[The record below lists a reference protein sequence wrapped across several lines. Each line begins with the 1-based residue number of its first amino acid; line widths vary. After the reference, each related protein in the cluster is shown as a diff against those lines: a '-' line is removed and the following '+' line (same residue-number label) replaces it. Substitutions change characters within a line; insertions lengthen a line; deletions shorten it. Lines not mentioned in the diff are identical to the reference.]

1 MQHANF
7 ATITFLFTDIE
18 GSTRAWEMHPDA
30 MAVALQEHN
39 VILFEEIR
47 RHGGSVFKTVG
58 DAFCAAFDDQS
69 KALTAAVEAQRRLTA
84 HAWPSDVGE
93 IRVRMALHTGMADH
107 HDGDYFGPSLNRVAR
122 LTSIA
127 HGGQILLS
135 SAMAEALENVPQP
148 GIALRD
154 LGLHR
159 LKDLRRAEATYQ
171 VVAEGLRVVFP
182 ELDSVDAHPNNL
194 PSQISSFVGRSDEL
208 ARLRRALEESRVV
221 TVAGPG
227 GIGKTRI
234 ALQLAADVV
243 ADFSGGVFFVPLAP
257 VSGDLVVNA
266 LASALETTE
275 LPNEPLEVTL
285 LRYIAAKHMLLVF
298 DNCEHVL
305 RQTAALVK
313 RIVSECPNARCV
325 VTGREPLHL
334 TGERVERVAPLP
346 TPRDAQTVAELE
358 ALDGSRLF
366 LERMRAVGANV
377 TLSARDCALV
387 ADICRRLEGIP
398 LAIELA
404 ASRSATIPVRRLAEK
419 LSVMRLASKDATV
432 EDRHRTLR
440 AAIEWSYTM
449 LEAAEKRLFLTLSI
463 FRGGCALEAL
473 EYVARH
479 DVDDEIA
486 SLVDKSLAQLGIVEE
501 REPRYRLLE
510 PMLEFAALHLGEAA
524 REALPRRHFEYYAG
538 LASASNKASGS
549 QRRPLFVRVD
559 DEIDNV
565 RAALPWSLEH
575 DVARGA
581 RMVLDLTPYW
591 RARGSF
597 SEGRRWLGSLLPL
610 LEQLEPMQRGVAL
623 RDAASFAAMQDDYE
637 QAVELTQRALEIYR
651 DLGDAA
657 RIGAALHV
665 LAEVA
670 HRQDRR
676 DEAERLYRE
685 AFEQLDAADHLVG
698 KTICLMNQGVL
709 AREMGDVAASEAF
722 LHAAAAAAE
731 RLDDRGVWAQIQI
744 ERAWTTL
751 DLGNAQRAEE
761 LFRQALE
768 AKTQECDAHGIC
780 QARLGRATALFA
792 CSKPELALPEFET
805 ALREAIAVG
814 AQIFVID
821 AIYGIG
827 AVCAVTG
834 DLHAAAK
841 CCGLAANL
849 VEKTRCAAR
858 TGIVVTVAVERINAG
873 LGDEERGL
881 AMAAGASM
889 RPEDVDS
896 SLLSTLV
903 RSPLTTGP

>member
-1 MQHANF
+1 
-7 ATITFLFTDIE
+7 
-18 GSTRAWEMHPDA
+18 MHPDA
-30 MAVALQEHN
+30 MPVALQEHN
-39 VILFEEIR
+39 DILSEEIG

-58 DAFCAAFDDQS
+58 DAFCAAFDDPS
-69 KALTAAVEAQRRLTA
+69 KALTASVAAQRRLTA

-107 HDGDYFGPSLNRVAR
+107 HDGDYFGASLNRVAR

-127 HGGQILLS
+127 HGGQILIS
-135 SAMAEALENVPQP
+135 SAMAEVLENMPQP

-159 LKDLRRAEATYQ
+159 LKDLRRAETTYQ
-171 VVAEGLRVVFP
+171 VVAEGLRAVFP
-182 ELDSVDAHPNNL
+182 ELASLDAHPNNL
-194 PSQISSFVGRSDEL
+194 PSQISSFVGRSCEL
-208 ARLRRALEESRVV
+208 ARLRSALEEARVV
-221 TVAGPG
+221 TIAGAG

-234 ALQLAADVV
+234 ALQFAADVV

-257 VSGDLVVNA
+257 VSGDLVGNA
-266 LASALETTE
+266 LAAALETTE

-298 DNCEHVL
+298 DNSEHVL
-305 RQTAALVK
+305 RETAALVK
-313 RIVSECPNARCV
+313 RIVSECPNVRCV

-334 TGERVERVAPLP
+334 TGEHVERVAPLS

-366 LERMRAVGANV
+366 LERMRSAGAHV
-377 TLSARDCALV
+377 ALSARDCALV

-404 ASRSATIPVRRLAEK
+404 ASRLATMPVRRLAEK
-419 LSVMRLASKDATV
+419 LSAMGLTSKDATV

-440 AAIEWSYTM
+440 ATIEWSYTT
-449 LEAAEKRLFLTLSI
+449 LDEAEKRAFLALSI
-463 FRGGCALEAL
+463 FRGGCTLDALED
-473 EYVARH
+473 VAR
-479 DVDDEIA
+479 DDIDDEIA
-486 SLVDKSLAQLGIVEE
+486 SLVDKSLAQLDIVEE
-501 REPRYRLLE
+501 CEPRYRLLE
-510 PMLEFAALHLGEAA
+510 PMSEFAALQLGEEA
-524 REALPRRHFEYYAG
+524 RAVLPRRHFEYYAG
-538 LASASNKASGS
+538 LASTSNEASGS
-549 QRRPLFVRVD
+549 QRRALFARAD

-565 RAALPWSLEH
+565 RAALTWSLER

-597 SEGRRWLGSLLPL
+597 SEGRRWLGSLLAL
-610 LEQLEPMQRGVAL
+610 LEELEPMQRGVAL
-623 RDAASFAAMQDDYE
+623 RDAASYAAMQDDYV
-637 QAVELTQRALEIYR
+637 QAVQLTQRALEVFR

-670 HRQDRR
+670 HRQDHLE
-676 DEAERLYRE
+676 EAEGLYRE
-685 AFEQLDAADHLVG
+685 AFEQLNAADHLVG

-722 LHAAAAAAE
+722 LRDAGAGAE
-731 RLDDRGVWAQIQI
+731 RLDDRGIWAQIQI

-751 DLGNAQRAEE
+751 VVGDGRRAEE
-761 LFRQALE
+761 LFREAFE
-768 AKTQECDAHGIC
+768 AKTQEHDAHGIC
-780 QARLGRATALFA
+780 QARLGLATALFT
-792 CSKPELALPEFET
+792 CSQPELALREFAT
-805 ALREAIAVG
+805 ALREATALG
-814 AQIFVID
+814 ARIFVID

-827 AVCAVTG
+827 AVYAVTG

-841 CCGLAANL
+841 CCGLAERL
-849 VEKTRCAAR
+849 VEETRCAAR
-858 TGIVVTVAVERINAG
+858 TGIVVTAAVERINAG
-873 LGDEERGL
+873 LGDEERAL
-881 AMAAGASM
+881 AMAAGAST
-889 RPEDVDS
+889 RAEDVTFTA
-896 SLLSTLV
+896 SLYTSA
-903 RSPLTTGP
+903 

>member
-1 MQHANF
+1 MQHGNF
-7 ATITFLFTDIE
+7 ATTTFLFTDIE

-30 MAVALQEHN
+30 MAVALQQHN
-39 VILFEEIR
+39 DILSEEID
-47 RHGGSVFKTVG
+47 RHGCSVFKTVG
-58 DAFCAAFDDQS
+58 DAFCAAFDDQL

-84 HAWPSDVGE
+84 HTWPCDVGE

-135 SAMAEALENVPQP
+135 SAMAEVLENVPQP
-148 GIALRD
+148 GISLRD

-159 LKDLRRAEATYQ
+159 LKDLRRAETTYQ
-171 VVAEGLRVVFP
+171 VVAEGLRAVFP
-182 ELDSVDAHPNNL
+182 ELDSLDAHPNNL

-208 ARLRRALEESRVV
+208 ARLRSALDESRVV

-285 LRYIAAKHMLLVF
+285 LRYIAAKYMLLVF
-298 DNCEHVL
+298 DNSEHVL
-305 RQTAALVK
+305 HQTATLVK

-334 TGERVERVAPLP
+334 TGEHVERVAPLS
-346 TPRDAQTVAELE
+346 TPHDAQTVGELE

-366 LERMRAVGANV
+366 LERMRAAGANV
-377 TLSARDCALV
+377 ALSARDCALV

-404 ASRSATIPVRRLAEK
+404 ASRLATMPVQRLAEK
-419 LSVMRLASKDATV
+419 LSAMRLASKDATV

-440 AAIEWSYTM
+440 AAIEWSYAM
-449 LEAAEKRLFLTLSI
+449 LDEAEKRLFLALSI
-463 FRGGCALEAL
+463 FRGGCTLEAL

-510 PMLEFAALHLGEAA
+510 PMSEFAALQLDEVA
-524 REALPRRHFEYYAG
+524 REALARRHFEYYAG
-538 LASASNKASGS
+538 LASASNEASGS
-549 QRRPLFVRVD
+549 QRRPLFARVD

-565 RAALPWSLEH
+565 RASLAWSLKH
-575 DVARGA
+575 DVAHGA

-597 SEGRRWLGSLLPL
+597 SEGRRWLGSLLAL
-610 LEQLEPMQRGVAL
+610 LGELEPMQRGVAL

-651 DLGDAA
+651 DLGDVA

-670 HRQDRR
+670 HRQDRL

-698 KTICLMNQGVL
+698 KTICLINQGVL
-709 AREMGDVAASEAF
+709 ARDKGDVAASEAF
-722 LHAAAAAAE
+722 LRDAGAGAE
-731 RLDDRGVWAQIQI
+731 RLDDRSLWAQIRI
-744 ERAWTTL
+744 ERAWTKL
-751 DLGNAQRAEE
+751 AVGDAQGAEE
-761 LFRQALE
+761 LFREALE
-768 AKTQECDAHGIC
+768 AKTQEREAHGIC
-780 QARLGRATALFA
+780 EAHLGLATALFA
-792 CSKPELALPEFET
+792 CSRPELALREFET
-805 ALREAIAVG
+805 ALREATALG

-834 DLHAAAK
+834 DLRAAAK
-841 CCGLAANL
+841 CCGLAAHL

-858 TGIVVTVAVERINAG
+858 TGIVVTAAVERINAG

-889 RPEDVDS
+889 RAEDVDS
-896 SLLSTLV
+896 SRLFTLV
-903 RSPLTTGP
+903 RSPTGPA